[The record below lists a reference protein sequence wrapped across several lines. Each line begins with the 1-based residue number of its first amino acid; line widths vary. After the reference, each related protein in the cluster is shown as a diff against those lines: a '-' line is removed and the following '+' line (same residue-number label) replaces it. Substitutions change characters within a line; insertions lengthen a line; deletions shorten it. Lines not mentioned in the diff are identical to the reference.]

1 MNAPTPGP
9 FRSTQGWHVPNPL
22 PPKPHPRTSGPTSHP
37 AAAPWKPGVIPLRP
51 LSLVDIF
58 NGSVGY
64 VRANPGPTL
73 GLTTA
78 VVLTTTVLGFLG
90 MLAAASSDSTVQSV
104 AGIAIGVLATILAA
118 TLLSGMLTTIVAR
131 SVLGSPITVTE
142 AWQRVRGRLAAL
154 IVLTMLEIASAT
166 ALIGLAALTVVAVA
180 RAAGGRIATLVGAP
194 LVLLLIC
201 ALTYL
206 ATALALAPVAIVLER
221 RNVADAIRRSL
232 ALTRRR
238 FWRTLAVL
246 VLAGVVMAV
255 VTGAVSL
262 PFDVAASVVSFN
274 ARPRTSGIVE
284 PMVATM
290 GQAVGQII
298 TAPFIAGVVT
308 LLYVDARIR
317 LEAFDFTLLRVPA
330 GATGTDEL
338 WLGH

>member
-1 MNAPTPGP
+1 M
-9 FRSTQGWHVPNPL
+9 
-22 PPKPHPRTSGPTSHP
+22 
-37 AAAPWKPGVIPLRP
+37 
-51 LSLVDIF
+51 SLIDIF

-64 VRANPGPTL
+64 VRANPRPTL

-78 VVLTTTVLGFLG
+78 VVLATTVLGFLA
-90 MLAAASSDSTVQSV
+90 MLAASSSNSTVQSV
-104 AGIAIGVLATILAA
+104 AGIVIGGVGTMLAA

-131 SVLGSPITVTE
+131 SVLGCPITVAE
-142 AWQRVRGRLAAL
+142 AWQRVRGRLGAL
-154 IVLTMLEIASAT
+154 IALTVLEIVSAT
-166 ALIGLAALTVVAVA
+166 ALIGVVTLTIVTVADG
-180 RAAGGRIATLVGAP
+180 AGGWTATLVGVP

-201 ALTYL
+201 GLTYL
-206 ATALALAPVAIVLER
+206 ATALVLAPVAIVLEH

-238 FWRTLAVL
+238 FWRTLGVL
-246 VLAGVVMAV
+246 VLAGVVMVV

-274 ARPRTSGIVE
+274 AQPRTSGIVE
-284 PMVATM
+284 PMLATI

-330 GATGTDEL
+330 EAVGTDEL
-338 WLGH
+338 WLEN